1 MASMFGKDA
10 SMRRLLIAVLVLA
23 LVAALAAGGLAA
35 QSPASIVFANVT
47 VVPMTGN
54 RTDPGMTVVTTGG
67 RITAVGP
74 AKSTPAPAG
83 AVTVDGTGKFL
94 MPGLSEM
101 HGHVPPVS
109 DRVWAE
115 ETLFLY
121 VANGVTTVR
130 GMQGSPGQLE
140 LRNDTRTGALTG
152 PALYLAG
159 PAFSGGSVKT
169 PEAAVERV
177 RQQRA
182 EGWDLLKVLPGLS
195 VESYDAMA
203 RAAKESGIG
212 FAGHVPA
219 AVGLLHALEMGQETI
234 DHMDGYVELLD
245 ARTKPVDD
253 GALKGVIEKTKA
265 AGAWIVPTMFVW
277 ETLQGAPTLE
287 SRLGLDELKYL
298 PPKLRAQWEGQL
310 KKRLGNPQLDTKAA
324 ALHMQ
329 NRTRI
334 LAAMHQAG
342 VRLLL
347 GSDAPQQFNVPGF
360 SIHHEMRSMAEA
372 KMTPYDVLRTGTAA
386 AGEYLGTKEEP
397 FGTIAVGQ
405 RADLIL
411 VDGNPL
417 SDLRNVARRSGVM
430 VRGRWLPETEIQK
443 RLAGIAQ

>member
-1 MASMFGKDA
+1 
-10 SMRRLLIAVLVLA
+10 
-23 LVAALAAGGLAA
+23 
-35 QSPASIVFANVT
+35 
-47 VVPMTGN
+47 
-54 RTDPGMTVVTTGG
+54 
-67 RITAVGP
+67 
-74 AKSTPAPAG
+74 
-83 AVTVDGTGKFL
+83 
-94 MPGLSEM
+94 MPGLAEL
-101 HGHVPPVS
+101 HGHIPSVT
-109 DRVWAE
+109 DRAWAE

-130 GMQGSPGQLE
+130 GMQGSPGQLD
-140 LRNDTRTGALTG
+140 LRTQTRSGALVG
-152 PALYLAG
+152 PTLYLAG

-169 PEAAVERV
+169 PEVAAERV
-177 RQQRA
+177 RQQKS
-182 EGWDLLKVLPGLS
+182 EGWDLLKVLTGLS
-195 VESYDAMA
+195 VETYDAMA
-203 RAAKESGIG
+203 RTAKEVDIG

-245 ARTKPVDD
+245 ARTKPVDET
-253 GALKGVIEKTKA
+253 ALKGVIEKTKA

-287 SRLGLDELKYL
+287 SRMGLDELKYL
-298 PPKLRAQWEGQL
+298 PTALRAQWEGQL
-310 KKRLGNPQLDTKAA
+310 KKRLGNPQFDAKGA

-360 SIHHEMRSMAEA
+360 SIHHEMQSMAEA
-372 KMTPYDVLRTGTAA
+372 KMTPYDILRTGTAA
-386 AGEYLGTKEEP
+386 AGEHLGTKDEP

-411 VDGNPL
+411 VEGNPL
-417 SDLRNVARRSGVM
+417 SDLRNVARRAGVM
-430 VRGRWLPETEIQK
+430 TRGRWLPETEIQK
-443 RLAGIAQ
+443 RLAAIAQSRQSQ